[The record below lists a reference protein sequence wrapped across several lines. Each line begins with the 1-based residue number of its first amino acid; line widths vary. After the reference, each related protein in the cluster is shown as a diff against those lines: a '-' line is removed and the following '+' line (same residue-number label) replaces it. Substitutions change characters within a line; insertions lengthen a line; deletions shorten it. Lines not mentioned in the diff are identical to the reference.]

1 MVAIERLT
9 YHDYMQ
15 TSDDEAYELLD
26 GVLIDVPSRDMPHQS
41 CQSRL
46 FGRMVVFVC
55 DRKLGVMLLART
67 DVVLSKYD
75 IVQPDILF
83 VSKARRHIIG
93 ELNIKG
99 APDLVVEILTSETAR
114 RDWQEKRELYAFHGV
129 KEYWIADP
137 ANRVVWVMLTKN
149 GKMEIH
155 RTYGIGDTLSSPTLE
170 GFTVS
175 IDDIFDDKF
184 IWVRRE
190 N

>member
-1 MVAIERLT
+1 MVAVECLT
-9 YHDYMQ
+9 YDDDMQ

-26 GVLIDVPSRDMPHQS
+26 GILIDVPSRNTPHQS
-41 CQSRL
+41 CQADIV
-46 FGRMVVFVC
+46 GHMAAFV
-55 DRKLGVMLLART
+55 DERKLGTLLLARI

-75 IVQPDILF
+75 VVQPDIF
-83 VSKARRHIIG
+83 FISKAREHIIG

-99 APDLVVEILTSETAR
+99 APDLVVEIITSETTR
-114 RDWQEKRELYAFHGV
+114 CDWQEKRELYAFHGV

-137 ANRVVWVMLTKN
+137 ANIFVCVLLTKN

-175 IDDIFDDKF
+175 IDDIFT
-184 IWVRRE
+184 WTSR
-190 N
+190 